1 MRTGRRRTRR
11 RLARSASLAAAL
23 LALLFVAPSARAETT
38 LGTGQLRLVGASF
51 DVEPV
56 AQAVPVGVPAV
67 LRTLF
72 GGDPAGLAQAG
83 LRVSAELSGPGLAA
97 PVTLTTAPGADLR
110 LPALQV
116 RGEYRLEAIR
126 LTDGSGTS
134 VPAAHPVATVVVTDV
149 LVSSI
154 TSRVLTP
161 AELADRGIVV
171 DDRNFKAF
179 SFALGLAIQGR
190 TIGIELPALVWNGT
204 EYQAIGPPRIEVE
217 GPPLERFQPPA
228 VVAVPLVDSL
238 EIPPPFEQDEFA
250 EDAVVTRPVFG
261 LLVFPGNVRFLNQF
275 LSVVLMV
282 QNGSAEGSGLVLK
295 DVATTVSLP
304 ASALRLAGTTP
315 AVADGQPIP
324 IRHPGPDG
332 VLDTPDDLVVLAA
345 QQAGSAE
352 MVTEG
357 LKVGTHEVVCEMGA
371 TLDGLANQPPR
382 RLSGRARGSVVIR
395 DPSFALTFHHPEVVR
410 KDEEY
415 EVRVTVAN
423 TSTVRANGVSLVL
436 PAASLTGAVP
446 LDVPPGADP
455 VAALGDI
462 LPGDASDARFRLRA
476 TRTGR
481 VVASA
486 FTSDG
491 AVTGA
496 LQFRTGVTNEG
507 LPLSPDSFVFPSFV
521 SALPAPFVDAA
532 TRLVGIAHGLATADG
547 TVPGSLAPSDFSD
560 GSVQARATELV
571 ASARRVRI
579 GQPVPSGVADVFLR
593 WLGSRDEIPGFDLVR
608 RVNSRGRE
616 LEAAAASSLEELLQA
631 AGRTAFDQAMLDA
644 AAANAEPVSPAR
656 IPAGPAILILESTD
670 PADPA
675 ARLRLT
681 DVQTGAETS
690 GGPEEATA
698 LREVPYAALLRL
710 GVPGGGESS
719 LVGRLPASGL
729 EVAIEGR
736 RTGSVGLDVLFPDG
750 QGGFSRVRFGG
761 IPVREGSLTTTRL
774 TIGAPQLVLS
784 SSIDGTKVASAS
796 SANPSP
802 FAAVAAVQDIDANP
816 LGKVVTLL
824 FNRAV
829 DEGAASEQRL
839 WRLPTTTRGGAV
851 LERVVAGVSTS
862 TDPRLVSLFASG
874 VVSPVRPGTA
884 RGDLVPSG
892 AGESWSGTLAITPRL
907 AVEGGEIEG
916 RVLGP
921 DGAPLPDVAVLLS
934 EAATDDLSGRSFE
947 ATTATTQTDARGSF
961 AFDFVRRQDGK
972 PFRLDA
978 IDPASGARGWAA
990 GSIRQNGDLVHVDV
1004 ALLGR
1009 GTVRGVVVDGTG
1021 ARVAGAIVRCSSA
1034 VDSYRGSQF
1043 STADGSFVFPS
1054 VPVGTLQLQAEDP
1067 RTRESTWAGARL
1079 DAPGT
1084 STDVTLVLAA
1094 RPRARLSGHVV
1105 RGAGAPIAGAWVAGY
1120 GETGEYFGARK
1131 TTLDGAFLFESAPA
1145 GAVRLEVFD
1154 GISREPVLVQ
1164 PLTLL
1169 PDGVHDVTLVVEVVT
1184 PRFGAVGGVV
1194 RQTLGGVTTPV
1205 AGAPVWVSNGGLRTT
1220 SGADGS
1226 YLIDD
1231 VPVGTTNVLALLPSS
1246 GRSVSTSTTV
1256 LEGVTAS
1263 ADLLFADAS
1272 LGSVRGTVVDQA
1284 GQPRADALVEIWD
1297 VGPPLR
1303 LVSGTR
1309 SGGDGAF
1316 ELLGVPPGSWRV
1328 QGTSTETRNG
1338 ATSRNAGSTTA
1349 NLPGPG
1355 ASATVGLELRG
1366 FVDVTGRVV
1375 ARVRDRNGELVES
1388 PVLCTVEVAA
1398 GHFSGALSGDP
1409 EPGGDPEAGR
1419 VFADGPGFAGSVQ
1432 TDPSTGTFRFPFVH
1446 GGPIRLV
1453 ATNPFYGERGADLG
1467 FVKGDAARGPVDLVF
1482 DGSLGVVDGFLFDA
1496 AGAPVAGAPVS
1507 LSPLG
1512 TQFGDPLEATTGPD
1526 GGFLFPLVPFGL
1538 NNHVVFSG
1546 TLGGVDRWA
1555 EARAGVTATSP
1566 RARATLRVVPVGE
1579 VTVRVVTIVSGAISP
1594 VAGAQVR
1601 VEETEGPRRAFD
1613 GVSDA
1618 EGIASFSGVS
1628 AGPVAVRARKDLVA
1642 GRAAVLGA
1650 GEGFRVDAVVMLA
1663 QTAEV
1668 TGVVRQPSDGA
1679 GIAGVNVL
1687 VDAGPWRGILGAAT
1701 TDAEGRFLVEGL
1713 PGGDGTVY
1721 RIRAEDPQTLRGGSS
1736 PVFVLSPGEVKELDV
1751 TLRAIGSVTGVL
1763 RTFDGTRTLA
1773 GAEVDV
1779 SSHAEDGHDSPAL
1792 RVSTGEDGR
1801 YRADGVPEGTILVRA
1816 RVPLSGLSARATG
1829 SLTGEGATLT
1839 LDLSASPT
1847 GRVLGAVL
1855 AVSGDPLPAGGLA
1868 PEVRLEAGA
1877 TRETRLS
1884 AEYDFAEV
1892 DATEPL
1898 LLQASERVE
1907 PFHGGLLRGRA
1918 VAGQTLVAN
1927 VRYAPFGTLHVRVV
1941 KPDPEHYG
1949 LFLPAPGIVVLSC
1962 GEPYAYRFPC
1972 GAPVRA
1978 DAAGTATFPSVG
1990 GGAPGRLVAT
2000 EEATGASGASGVAP
2014 FAADGETRDVT
2025 VVVEPRGL
2033 VRGQLLLPAGAGPAG
2048 DASVVLQQQDFRG
2061 FWITVASTVSGTDGR
2076 FELRD
2081 VGFGS
2086 LVLRAETTTGP
2097 LARAEMAL
2105 SLSAATPVVDT
2116 GDLLLD
2122 GERPRVVSLSHAD
2135 GATGV
2140 GLTPVLEAVFS
2151 EPLGAALYGRRP
2163 QEFVEL
2169 SGPYGI
2175 VPVTVALDAGD
2186 TVIRVALTNG
2196 ASLAGATTYQL
2207 RILGSLPDRSGL
2219 ALGGDVVVH
2228 FTTADLTAP
2237 TVLTST
2243 PLPGQIQVATDV
2255 NPVVVFTK
2263 ALDAATVAT
2272 GVRLERRD
2280 TPQGPAAC
2288 APALRADGRTVAL
2301 NPGAPL
2307 AEEADYEIVVDGIAD
2322 TAGNYLPATVRIP
2335 FLTRDDH
2342 APVVTLDVPATPA
2355 PLEGSTQAFTLR
2367 FVDDD
2372 LARVRLTIVAATGS
2386 TTCGENDPGPS
2397 VRAVSF
2403 SCRLPLISA
2412 AGGTSVVLR
2421 AEGNDRSGNSALPAD
2436 RVLTLAPDAPPVLT
2450 VTSPTGGTR
2459 FLSGTTV
2466 RVVGS
2471 VEEDDG
2477 PVTVTLSFGGASR
2490 TTSGPGSFS
2499 VTLPVPIVTAPATL
2513 VLAVSAVDTAGN
2525 AARPVAIPLGVDPD
2539 VTFPSI
2545 SIAAPEAG
2553 GGFIGGRP
2561 VSLVASA
2568 TDDAPGVSLRW
2579 RAGGGAWS
2587 PQAGE
2592 ALSMLVS
2599 TPAVLTETPYLLE
2612 LEARDGAGNVTP
2624 ASRSVRLLP
2633 NLAPI
2638 FSVTAPSPGFRVTAQ
2653 TSFLVAGTAS
2663 DDGGLPTVTAT
2674 YGGATRTSTAAAFSF
2689 SFTAP
2694 AVSTPTETTVRV
2706 VVADAEGNTSAP
2718 VDLPVT
2724 VVPDAGG
2731 TPTIVLSPPA
2741 PAVLFAAEDVSV
2753 ALTYA
2758 DNVGLEAATAE
2769 VTGGLTSDG
2778 RLSFTLA
2785 GTSAEKVVPLATAAV
2800 PFGTP
2805 ARIVATLRN
2814 VSARTAT
2821 LDVALPVAF
2830 HRLETPLPADPIT
2843 EGSLLSLTF
2852 RVTPEGRARA
2862 AALRLEI
2869 GTETAAGFTAFACA
2883 QRPAPLAELEAL
2895 SVGVPA
2901 GRSGLV
2907 LRSVL
2912 VEADGSE
2919 APAADTDGRALFER
2933 PLVTAADT
2941 TAPTV
2946 AIVAPAEA
2954 DPFISGAPV
2963 LVDVTAADDVRLRSV
2978 EVTFVGVTKACAASP
2993 CRVSFFAPQA
3003 TAPASHPITV
3013 LARDASGRSASAAVS
3028 VTVTPPAGA
3037 PAGAVARRGDGRKPR
3052 VAFVTPA
3059 LSPAAVPPRST
3070 YVPWVDA
3077 SDEDGIETIE
3087 LFLGDESAEPCLV
3100 LRMPED
3106 SWPPRKGCAIP
3117 DLPEGTRLALVARAT
3132 DGVGESAEAR
3142 SVLVV
3147 REGLRVRG
3155 PALLAARSDELADA
3169 TLFVEGEV
3177 EVEGELLV
3185 GELHL
3190 RAGAVLWPS
3199 TAGSAPDAIHIRA
3212 SGDLVLDAGSRVDVS
3227 AKGIWRASEL
3237 DPSAAPDREGDGG
3250 PHGGDAGTDGALRAA
3265 YGSASEP
3272 VLPGARGGIAGT
3284 FGGGV
3289 VSLFAKR
3296 IVLAGVV
3303 EANGEDGNADRPAWR
3318 GLGAG
3323 GAVFLVAEEMVTG
3336 PVDMDMRDVGDRR
3349 WGFLSARGGA
3359 PAPFEAV
3366 PFAGACAAGGRLS
3379 LTAPH
3384 LVVPLLDVSGTR
3396 VPAQTVSGKPGTI
3409 FVRDALRPDG
3419 VLLVPLATG
3428 GETSASGEA
3437 P

>member
-1 MRTGRRRTRR
+1 MRRRFV
-11 RLARSASLAAAL
+11 RSAGLAAAL
-23 LALLFVAPSARAETT
+23 LALLFGAPSARAETT
-38 LGTGQLRLVGASF
+38 IGTGQLRLVGASF

-126 LTDGSGTS
+126 LTDGAGTS
-134 VPAAHPVATVVVTDV
+134 VPAAHSVATVAVTDV

-154 TSRVLTP
+154 SSRVLTP
-161 AELADRGIVV
+161 GELADRGIVV
-171 DDRNFKAF
+171 DDRNLKAF

-204 EYQAIGPPRIEVE
+204 EYQAIGPPRTVVE
-217 GPPLERFQPPA
+217 GPPLERFQPPT
-228 VVAVPLVDSL
+228 VVAVPLVDSDG
-238 EIPPPFEQDEFA
+238 IPPPFEDDGFG
-250 EDAVVTRPVFG
+250 EDAVVPRPVFG
-261 LLVFPGNVRFLNQF
+261 LLVFPGSVRFLNQF

-282 QNGSAEGSGLVLK
+282 QNGSPEGSGLVLK

-345 QQAGSAE
+345 RQAGSAE
-352 MVTEG
+352 MVAEG
-357 LKVGTHEVVCEMGA
+357 LKVGTHEVVCEIGA
-371 TLDGLANQPPR
+371 TLDGLAGQPPR

-395 DPSFALTFHHPEVVR
+395 DPSFALTFNHPEVVR

-415 EVRVTVAN
+415 ELRVTVAN
-423 TSTVRANGVSLVL
+423 TSTVRANEVSLAL
-436 PAASLTGAVP
+436 DAASLAGAVP
-446 LDVPPGADP
+446 LDTPPGAEP
-455 VAALGDI
+455 FAVLGDI

-491 AVTGA
+491 AIAGS
-496 LQFRTGVTNEG
+496 LRFRTGVTNDG

-521 SALPAPFVDAA
+521 SVLPAPFVDAA
-532 TRLVGIAHGLATADG
+532 TRLIGIAHGLATADA

-560 GSVQARATELV
+560 GSVRSRATELV
-571 ASARRVRI
+571 AAARRVRI
-579 GQPVPSGVADVFLR
+579 GQSVPSGVADVLLR
-593 WLGSRDEIPGFDLVR
+593 WLGSRDEIPGYDLVR

-616 LEAAAASSLEELLQA
+616 LEAAAASSLADLLLTL
-631 AGRTAFDQAMLDA
+631 GRTAFDQAMLDA
-644 AAANAEPVSPAR
+644 AAANAEPASPGR
-656 IPAGPAILILESTD
+656 MPAGPAIVVLESTD
-670 PADPA
+670 PAGPA

-681 DVQTGAETS
+681 DVRTGAETS
-690 GGPEEATA
+690 GAPGEVTA
-698 LREVPYAALLRL
+698 LREVPYAALVRL
-710 GVPGGGESS
+710 EAPGGGEAS
-719 LVGRLPASGL
+719 LVGRLPGPGL
-729 EVAIEGR
+729 ELTIQGR

-750 QGGFSRVRFGG
+750 QGGFSRIRFGD

-774 TIGAPQLVLS
+774 TVGATQLVLS
-784 SSIDGTKVASAS
+784 SSIDGTRAVSAS
-796 SANPSP
+796 SASPSP
-802 FAAVAAVQDIDANP
+802 FAAVAAVQDVDANP

-829 DEGAASEQRL
+829 NEGAASELRL
-839 WRLPTTTRGGAV
+839 WRLPTTTRGGAI

-862 TDPRLVSLFASG
+862 TDPRLVSLLAGG

-892 AGESWSGTLAITPRL
+892 AGESWSGALAITPRL
-907 AVEGGEIEG
+907 AAEGGEIEG

-921 DGAPLPDVAVLLS
+921 DGAPLPDVAVRLS

-947 ATTATTQTDARGSF
+947 ATTATTLTDARGSF

-1009 GTVRGVVVDGTG
+1009 GTVRGVVVDATG
-1021 ARVAGAIVRCSSA
+1021 ARVAGTIVRCSSS
-1034 VDSYRGSQF
+1034 VDSYRSSQF
-1043 STADGSFVFPS
+1043 SAADGSFVFPS

-1067 RTRESTWAGARL
+1067 RTRETTWATAGL
-1079 DAPGT
+1079 DAPGA
-1084 STDVTLVLAA
+1084 STEVTLVLAA
-1094 RPRARLSGHVV
+1094 RPRARLSGRVV

-1131 TTLDGAFLFESAPA
+1131 TTLDGVFLFESAPA

-1194 RQTLGGVTTPV
+1194 RRTLGGVTTPV
-1205 AGAPVWVSNGGLRTT
+1205 AGAPVWVSKGGLRTT

-1246 GRSVSTSTTV
+1246 GRGVSTSTTI
-1256 LEGVTAS
+1256 LEGLTAS

-1297 VGPPLR
+1297 EGPPLR

-1316 ELLGVPPGSWRV
+1316 QLQGVPPGSWRV
-1328 QGTSTETRNG
+1328 QATATETRNG
-1338 ATSRNAGSTTA
+1338 MALRNAGSTTA
-1349 NLPGPG
+1349 TLPGPG
-1355 ASATVGLELRG
+1355 ASATVALDLRG

-1375 ARVRDRNGELVES
+1375 ARVRGRNGELVES

-1419 VFADGPGFAGSVQ
+1419 VFADGPGFAGSVR
-1432 TDPSTGTFRFPFVH
+1432 TDPSTGTFRFRFVH

-1453 ATNPFYGERGADLG
+1453 AKNPFYGERVVDLG
-1467 FVKGDAARGPVDLVF
+1467 VVKGDAARGPVDIVF
-1482 DGSLGVVDGFLFDA
+1482 DGSLGVVDGFLFDP
-1496 AGAPVAGAPVS
+1496 AGVPVAGAPVS

-1512 TQFGDPLEATTGPD
+1512 TPFGDPLEATTGPD

-1546 TLGGVDRWA
+1546 SLGGLDRWA
-1555 EARAGVTATSP
+1555 EARVGVTASSP
-1566 RARATLRVVPVGE
+1566 RARVTLRVVPIGE
-1579 VTVRVVTIVSGAISP
+1579 VTVRVVQSVSGAISP
-1594 VAGAQVR
+1594 VPGAQVR
-1601 VEETEGPRRAFD
+1601 VEEADGPKRSFN
-1613 GVSDA
+1613 GSTDA
-1618 EGIASFSGVS
+1618 EGIARFSGVS
-1628 AGPVAVRARKDLVA
+1628 AGPLAVRARKDLVA
-1642 GRAAVLGA
+1642 GRGSALGA
-1650 GEGFRVDAVVMLA
+1650 GEGFRVDAVVTLA
-1663 QTAEV
+1663 QSAEV
-1668 TGVVRQPSDGA
+1668 TGVVRRPSDGT
-1679 GIAGVNVL
+1679 GLGGVNVL
-1687 VDAGPWRGILGAAT
+1687 VDAGQWKGILGAAT
-1701 TDAEGRFLVEGL
+1701 TDADGRFLVEGL

-1721 RIRAEDPQTLRGGSS
+1721 RIRAEDPRTLRGGSS
-1736 PVFVLSPGEVKELDV
+1736 PVFLLSQGEVKEVDV
-1751 TLRAIGSVTGVL
+1751 TLRGIGSVTGVL
-1763 RTFDGTRTLA
+1763 RTFDGTRALA

-1779 SSHAEDGHDSPAL
+1779 ASHAEDGTESPAL

-1801 YRADGVPEGTILVRA
+1801 YRADGVPEGAILVRA

-1829 SLTGEGATLT
+1829 SLSGEGATLS

-1847 GRVLGAVL
+1847 GRVRGAVL
-1855 AVSGDPLPAGGLA
+1855 AVSGGPLPGGGLA

-1877 TRETRLS
+1877 THETRLS
-1884 AEYDFAEV
+1884 AEYDFVEV

-1918 VAGQTLVAN
+1918 VAGQTVVAN
-1927 VRYAPFGTLHVRVV
+1927 VRYAPFGTLRVRVV
-1941 KPDPEHYG
+1941 KPDPEHHG
-1949 LFLPAPGIVVLSC
+1949 LFLPAPGVVVLSC
-1962 GEPYAYRFPC
+1962 GEPYANRFPC
-1972 GAPVRA
+1972 GAPVRT
-1978 DAAGTATFPSVG
+1978 DPAGNATFPNVG

-2014 FAADGETRDVT
+2014 FVADGETRDVT
-2025 VVVEPRGL
+2025 VVVETRGL
-2033 VRGQLLLPAGAGPAG
+2033 VRGRLLLPAGAGPAG
-2048 DASVVLQQQDFRG
+2048 DASVIVQQQDVRG
-2061 FWITVASTVSGTDGR
+2061 DWITVASTVSGGDGR

-2086 LVLRAETTTGP
+2086 LVLRAATTIGL
-2097 LARAEMAL
+2097 LARAEMAFP
-2105 SLSAATPVVDT
+2105 LSAATPIVDT

-2122 GERPRVVSLSHAD
+2122 GERPRVVFVTPSD
-2135 GATGV
+2135 GASGV
-2140 GLTPVLEAVFS
+2140 GLTPVLEAAFS
-2151 EPLGAALYGRRP
+2151 EPLGAALHGRRP

-2175 VPVTVALDAGD
+2175 VPVIVALGAGD
-2186 TVIRVALTNG
+2186 TSIRLALANG
-2196 ASLAGATTYQL
+2196 ASLAGATTYLL
-2207 RILGSLPDRSGL
+2207 RVLGSLPDRSGL
-2219 ALGGDVVVH
+2219 TLGGDVVVR

-2237 TVLTST
+2237 TVLTSS

-2263 ALDAATVAT
+2263 VLDAGTVAS

-2280 TPQGPAAC
+2280 APQGPVAC

-2301 NPGAPL
+2301 NPGSPL
-2307 AEEADYEIVVDGIAD
+2307 AEEADYEIVVDGVAD
-2322 TAGNYLPATVRIP
+2322 TAGNHLPSTVRIP

-2342 APVVTLDVPATPA
+2342 APVVTLDVPATST

-2372 LARVRLTIVAATGS
+2372 VARVRLTIVAATGS
-2386 TTCGENDPGPS
+2386 TTCGENDPGPL

-2412 AGGTSVVLR
+2412 AGGTSVVVR
-2421 AEGNDRSGNSALPAD
+2421 AEGSDRSGNSALPSDTA
-2436 RVLTLAPDAPPVLT
+2436 LTLAPDAPPVLT
-2450 VTSPTGGTR
+2450 VTSPSDGTR
-2459 FLSGTTV
+2459 FLSGTTI

-2471 VEEDDG
+2471 VEEDNG
-2477 PVTVTLSFGGASR
+2477 PVTVTLGFGRASR
-2490 TTSGPGSFS
+2490 TASGPGSFS
-2499 VTLPVPIVTAPATL
+2499 VTLPVPIVAAPATL
-2513 VLAVSAVDTAGN
+2513 VLAISAVDTAGN

-2545 SIAAPEAG
+2545 SIAAPEQG
-2553 GGFIGGRP
+2553 SGYIGGRP
-2561 VSLVASA
+2561 LSLVASA
-2568 TDDAPGVSLRW
+2568 ADDATGVSLRW

-2587 PQAGE
+2587 APTGG
-2592 ALSMLVS
+2592 ALSIFVS
-2599 TPAVLTETPYLLE
+2599 TPVVLAETPFLLE

-2624 ASRSVRLLP
+2624 MSRSVRLLP
-2633 NLAPI
+2633 NLAPVLT
-2638 FSVTAPSPGFRVTAQ
+2638 VTAPGPGFRVTAQ
-2653 TSFLVAGTAS
+2653 TSFLMTGTAS

-2674 YGGATRTSTAAAFSF
+2674 YGGTTRTSTAAAFSF
-2689 SFTAP
+2689 SFPAP

-2706 VVADAEGNTSAP
+2706 VAADAEGNTSPP

-2741 PAVLFAAEDVSV
+2741 PAVLFAGEGVSV

-2769 VTGGLTSDG
+2769 ATGGLTSGG

-2785 GTSAEKVVPLATAAV
+2785 GTSVEKVVPLATAAV

-2805 ARIVATLRN
+2805 ARILATLRN
-2814 VSARTAT
+2814 ISARTAT

-2830 HRLETPLPADPIT
+2830 HRLETPLPAGPIA

-2852 RVTPEGRARA
+2852 RLTPEGRARA
-2862 AALRLEI
+2862 VALRLEI
-2869 GTETAAGFTAFACA
+2869 GTKTATGFTALACA
-2883 QRPAPLAELEAL
+2883 QRSAPLAELEAL

-2901 GRSGLV
+2901 GRTGLV

-2912 VEADGSE
+2912 VEADGRE

-2933 PLVTAADT
+2933 PLVTTADT

-2954 DPFISGAPV
+2954 DTFSAGSSII
-2963 LVDVTAADDVRLRSV
+2963 VDVTAADDVRVRSI

-2993 CRVSFFAPQA
+2993 CRASFFAPQA
-3003 TAPASHPITV
+3003 AAPANHTITAV
-3013 LARDASGRSASAAVS
+3013 AKDASGRSASASVS
-3028 VTVTPPAGA
+3028 VTVTPTAGA
-3037 PAGAVARRGDGRKPR
+3037 PRSSTNPHGDGRRPR
-3052 VAFVTPA
+3052 VSFVTPA
-3059 LSPAAVPPRST
+3059 LSPAAVPPSSS

-3077 SDEDGIETIE
+3077 SDQDGIETIE
-3087 LFLGDESAEPCLV
+3087 LFLGADTREPCLV

-3117 DLPEGTRLALVARAT
+3117 DLPEGTQLALVARAT
-3132 DGVGESAEAR
+3132 DRAGESAEAR

-3147 REGLRVRG
+3147 REGLRIRG
-3155 PALLAARSDELADA
+3155 PALLAESGDDLADA
-3169 TLFVEGEV
+3169 TLYVEGEV
-3177 EVEGELLV
+3177 AIDGAILV

-3190 RAGAVLWPS
+3190 RAGAALRPS
-3199 TAGSAPDAIHIRA
+3199 ATGTTSHAIRIRA
-3212 SGDLVLDAGSRVDVS
+3212 SGDLVLDAGSTVDVS
-3227 AKGIWRASEL
+3227 GTGSWRASEL
-3237 DPSAAPDREGDGG
+3237 DPGSAPDREGDGG
-3250 PHGGDAGTDGALRAA
+3250 PHGGDAGVEGALRAA

-3323 GAVFLVAEEMVTG
+3323 GSVSLVAEEMVTG
-3336 PVDMDMRDVGDRR
+3336 PVDMDDMDVEDRR

-3359 PAPFEAV
+3359 PSPVEAV
-3366 PFAGACAAGGRLS
+3366 PFAGAFAAGGRLS
-3379 LTAPH
+3379 LSAPR
-3384 LVVPLLDVSGTR
+3384 LVLPLLDVSGTR
-3396 VPAQTVSGKPGTI
+3396 LPEGPGSGRPGTI

-3419 VLLVPLATG
+3419 VLFVPPATG
-3428 GETSASGEA
+3428 GEGSPAGKV